1 MKPEFSGQIF
11 EKSSNTKF
19 RKNPSILR
27 AELSHVDRHTEGD
40 MTKLI
45 AAFRNFAN
53 EPNFLSNFLQCLLIN
68 NSKSPFLIS
77 LDPAV
82 ALSFPSPKHL
92 C

>member
-1 MKPEFSGQIF
+1 MKLEFSGQIF
-11 EKSSNTKF
+11 EKSSNTRF

-27 AELSHVDRHTEGD
+27 DELSHVYGHTDGN
-40 MTKLI
+40 MKLI
-45 AAFRNFAN
+45 VAFRNFAS
-53 EPNFLSNFLQCLLIN
+53 EPNFLYSFLQCLLIN

-82 ALSFPSPKHL
+82 ALSFPSPKDS